1 MGYLDI
7 SGDNQIGST
16 SINIANSSN
25 NSRLHNKEDIIN
37 VTKAVVMKS
46 IFMQITRAKV
56 ENLFFSNYTHPELV
70 CWNAP
75 LLLRYYQDCLV
86 FVHVEISV

>member
-46 IFMQITRAKV
+46 ILMQITSQSGKSL
-56 ENLFFSNYTHPELV
+56 LF
-70 CWNAP
+70 
-75 LLLRYYQDCLV
+75 
-86 FVHVEISV
+86 